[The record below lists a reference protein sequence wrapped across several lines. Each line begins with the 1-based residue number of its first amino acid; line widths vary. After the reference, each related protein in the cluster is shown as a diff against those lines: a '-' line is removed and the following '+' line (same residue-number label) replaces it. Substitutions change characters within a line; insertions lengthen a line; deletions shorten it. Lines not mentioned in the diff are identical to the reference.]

1 MELNIISL
9 WVQFITSMLFLIIS
23 CFLIFFWVKNRDKL
37 RFFISLKDI
46 IDQIED
52 GDSVSRV
59 NKEQYKKVIIENSAL
74 GTNRKSDEVAENL
87 SNLNDPAELE
97 ARKLLVSP
105 NFIFILIIMI
115 AVSLLYLFQA
125 SLGLGFIPQKIVS
138 NELVEFVRK
147 NILSQILKVFG
158 VILTFLFMAYLFPL
172 IKMFLSIIK
181 VKFKNIWFVIK
192 GGVKNILFIIK
203 GRY

>member
-87 SNLNDPAELE
+87 SNLNDPVELE